1 MSVTRT
7 RGRIMNR
14 PRLALIGS
22 TAVATLVWLIP
33 QSQCAA
39 ETADG
44 DDEEISKEVDAVEK
58 VILNTVGPLVT
69 KMGYGGVMGFFS
81 GLAMKKV
88 GQIAAFFV
96 GIGFVAIQVLQPRAN
111 SGGLSVKE
119 GIEMLMLT
127 VMANLP
133 RILSSI
139 GANSRASARRASRV
153 PAASPGFLIRLL
165 RLIARERER
174 ASKAFVIFEQSK
186 TEKRHLWRPFYL
198 ISLISL

>member
-44 DDEEISKEVDAVEK
+44 DDEEISKEGDAVEK

-96 GIGFVAIQVLQPRAN
+96 GIGFVAIQVLQHE
-111 SGGLSVKE
+111 GIIQVDFLEVKDKA
-119 GIEMLMLT
+119 IEMLDADGDGELT
-127 VMANLP
+127 TKDLIIYWRKFKSICTQSLP
-133 RILSSI
+133 SAGGFSS
-139 GANSRASARRASRV
+139 
-153 PAASPGFLIRLL
+153 GFLMGI
-165 RLIARERER
+165 
-174 ASKAFVIFEQSK
+174 
-186 TEKRHLWRPFYL
+186 YYG
-198 ISLISL
+198 

>member
-88 GQIAAFFV
+88 GQIAASFV
-96 GIGFVAIQVLQPRAN
+96 GIGFVAIQVLQHE
-111 SGGLSVKE
+111 GIIQVDFLEVKDKA
-119 GIEMLMLT
+119 IEMLDVDGDGELR
-127 VMANLP
+127 P

-139 GANSRASARRASRV
+139 GATRASARRASRV
-153 PAASPGFLIRLL
+153 PALSGFLMGI
-165 RLIARERER
+165 
-174 ASKAFVIFEQSK
+174 
-186 TEKRHLWRPFYL
+186 YYGY
-198 ISLISL
+198 